1 MNTPSRI
8 VTPERR
14 SDDVGDTA
22 LRPQLLSE
30 FVGQAQARKNLS
42 IFIEAARK
50 RNEALDHVLFVGPPG
65 LGKTTLAQ
73 IVARELGVGFR
84 ATSGPVIAKAGD
96 LAALLTNLE
105 ERDVL
110 FIDEIHR
117 LSPAVEE
124 VLYPAM
130 EDFQLDLIIGE
141 GPAARSVKIEL
152 AKFTLVGATTR
163 AGLLTNPLRDRFGI
177 PVRLNFYTE
186 EELEKIVTR
195 GARVL
200 NIGMTPDGANE
211 IARRARGTPRIAGRL
226 LRRVRDFASAA
237 DASSID
243 RAIADHALSALEV
256 DAAGLDAMD
265 RRYLTTIAM
274 NYGGG
279 PVGVETMAAALSE
292 PRDAIED
299 IIEPFL
305 IQCGYLQR
313 TPRGRL
319 LTSHAFR
326 HLGLAEPAP
335 RSGAVRAVRQRRQ
348 RRRLRRHFVAYS
360 VVDLACDDAGAE
372 RLLRKRLYRQP
383 HRDRSH
389 RAFGCFDSDTIAC
402 AWSWNSAASISNR
415 AELGEYRHKDHMA
428 RHRSVGISSIAGEE
442 ILGIIE
448 FVGHNDPIFSA
459 AKDWLQS
466 VQYLPRSSCGV
477 ERGSWDM
484 EMAADKLLA
493 SLSSP
498 VINDVRVEVAAVAPK
513 LAGEGINLLIHPE
526 IGLQG
531 VRVAG
536 LLALGLVRLA
546 AFSEYPVD
554 LGRRPLQAP
563 PENDA
568 ADLTADPAIR
578 RSSAWSL
585 ATATIDRF
593 EPGRRNH
600 ALTADDNCRP
610 PSSAGLY
617 RRGVPNHRARPK
629 TLPCSPS
636 SRRRRNSP
644 RPTIPTV
651 SSMRCRSPNSRLD
664 ALVGDNRW

>member
-1 MNTPSRI
+1 MTTPSRI
-8 VTPERR
+8 VTPECRTE
-14 SDDVGDTA
+14 DVPDTA

-30 FVGQAQARKNLS
+30 FVGQAQARANLAV
-42 IFIEAARK
+42 FIEAARK

-186 EELEKIVTR
+186 EELERIVSR

-200 NIGMTPDGANE
+200 KIGMTGDGANE

-237 DASSID
+237 NAVSID

-265 RRYLTTIAM
+265 RRYLSTIAV

-299 IIEPFL
+299 IIEPYL

-326 HLGLAEPAP
+326 HLGLTEPA
-335 RSGAVRAVRQRRQ
+335 R
-348 RRRLRRHFVAYS
+348 
-360 VVDLACDDAGAE
+360 
-372 RLLRKRLYRQP
+372 
-383 HRDRSH
+383 
-389 RAFGCFDSDTIAC
+389 
-402 AWSWNSAASISNR
+402 
-415 AELGEYRHKDHMA
+415 
-428 RHRSVGISSIAGEE
+428 
-442 ILGIIE
+442 
-448 FVGHNDPIFSA
+448 
-459 AKDWLQS
+459 
-466 VQYLPRSSCGV
+466 
-477 ERGSWDM
+477 
-484 EMAADKLLA
+484 
-493 SLSSP
+493 
-498 VINDVRVEVAAVAPK
+498 
-513 LAGEGINLLIHPE
+513 
-526 IGLQG
+526 
-531 VRVAG
+531 
-536 LLALGLVRLA
+536 
-546 AFSEYPVD
+546 
-554 LGRRPLQAP
+554 
-563 PENDA
+563 
-568 ADLTADPAIR
+568 DPAQ
-578 RSSAWSL
+578 
-585 ATATIDRF
+585 F
-593 EPGRRNH
+593 
-600 ALTADDNCRP
+600 
-610 PSSAGLY
+610 GLF
-617 RRGVPNHRARPK
+617 GNG
-629 TLPCSPS
+629 SE
-636 SRRRRNSP
+636 
-644 RPTIPTV
+644 
-651 SSMRCRSPNSRLD
+651 D
-664 ALVGDNRW
+664 